1 MRQLAGISCSS
12 ATTSFQGRRKAED
25 WKCRRRCRLHCRA
38 LPRLGDTT
46 ATPLAPPHPAAYH
59 RRQRS
64 SNLTQI
70 NTCRDDAREVLLG
83 EVKSFSNP
91 IGVAANPCLHTC
103 GLCTHHCQICRRQH
117 QAVNTA
123 QTQHNTHSLVNKH
136 PPSPLPTASY
146 LDRTVYRSREQ
157 PPSGDGQADNAA
169 LVSREGLHAAHVLDV
184 PDLHAMGEGCTGKG
198 TTQQTLLT
206 SASLVTEQKTQVST
220 IQMLFHS
227 QCQHTHTTC
236 TQTHMG
242 M

>member
-1 MRQLAGISCSS
+1 MQRRRKRSVTGRSEIILQSNWCSS
-12 ATTSFQGRRKAED
+12 KPLPPYVWLVYASLPDLQETT
-25 WKCRRRCRLHCRA
+25 
-38 LPRLGDTT
+38 P
-46 ATPLAPPHPAAYH
+46 
-59 RRQRS
+59 S
-64 SNLTQI
+64 S
-70 NTCRDDAREVLLG
+70 
-83 EVKSFSNP
+83 
-91 IGVAANPCLHTC
+91 
-103 GLCTHHCQICRRQH
+103 QH
-117 QAVNTA
+117 GTNTA
-123 QTQHNTHSLVNKH
+123 QHTHSLVNMH

-146 LDRTVYRSREQ
+146 LDRTVHRSREQ
-157 PPSGDGQADNAA
+157 PPSGDGQADKTA

>member
-38 LPRLGDTT
+38 LPRLGGTT

-70 NTCRDDAREVLLG
+70 
-83 EVKSFSNP
+83 K
-91 IGVAANPCLHTC
+91 
-103 GLCTHHCQICRRQH
+103 CTHHCQICRRQH

-146 LDRTVYRSREQ
+146 LDRTVHRSREQ
-157 PPSGDGQADNAA
+157 PPSGDGQADKTA